1 MSDKKAVYRNYS
13 SGVYMETQMKTIL
26 VIEDEEFILS
36 NMIELLEAEEFNP
49 IGADNGLTGL
59 ELAQKHQPDLIICD
73 IMMPKLNGYDVLAEL
88 RREFKTSTIPLIF
101 LTAKADRQEIRKGM
115 ELGADDYLTKPFT
128 REELLA
134 AISSRLSKQAA
145 INKHSQH
152 KLDALRNSITMSL
165 PQELHNPLHGI
176 IALSELLIN
185 EHDSLD
191 KDGVLEIGNHIN
203 KNAQRLYKLN
213 QNFLTFAQLEVIG
226 TDPES
231 IAELRSHQINNA
243 PTVIKEAAIKQA
255 KEVGRVA
262 DLNLKLQQQKEKVKI
277 SEFKLRKI
285 VEELIDNAFKFSS
298 SGTPVTVTN
307 HVDNSKFILEIT
319 DHGKG
324 MNAEQIS
331 NLGAYMQFDRKL
343 FDSEGSGLGLSI
355 AKRLVEIHDGKLTIE
370 SIPNKQ
376 TIVRVILPI

>member
-1 MSDKKAVYRNYS
+1 
-13 SGVYMETQMKTIL
+13 METQTKTIL
-26 VIEDEEFILS
+26 VIEDEEFILI
-36 NMIELLEAEEFNP
+36 NMIELLEAENFNA

-59 ELAQKHQPDLIICD
+59 ELAQKHHPDLIICD

-134 AISSRLSKQAA
+134 AISSRLLKQAT
-145 INKHSQH
+145 INQHSQH
-152 KLDALRNSITMSL
+152 KLDALRSSITMSL

-191 KDGVLEIGNHIN
+191 KEGVLEIGNHIN

-213 QNFLTFAQLEVIG
+213 QNFLTFVQLEIIG
-226 TDPES
+226 TDVES
-231 IAELRSHQINNA
+231 IEELRSHQIKN
-243 PTVIKEAAIKQA
+243 PDTVIKEAAIKQA
-255 KEVGRVA
+255 KEVGREA
-262 DLNLKLQQQKEKVKI
+262 DLSLKLQQQKVKI
-277 SEFKLRKI
+277 SEIKLRKI
-285 VEELIDNAFKFSS
+285 VEELVENAFKFSH
-298 SGTPVTVTN
+298 SGTPVSVSTY
-307 HVDNSKFILEIT
+307 VDNGKFILEII
-319 DHGKG
+319 DQGKG
-324 MNAEQIS
+324 MNAEQVS

-355 AKRLVEIHDGKLTIE
+355 AKRLVELHDGELKIT
-370 SIPNKQ
+370 SIPGEQ
-376 TIVRVILPI
+376 TTVRVVLPM